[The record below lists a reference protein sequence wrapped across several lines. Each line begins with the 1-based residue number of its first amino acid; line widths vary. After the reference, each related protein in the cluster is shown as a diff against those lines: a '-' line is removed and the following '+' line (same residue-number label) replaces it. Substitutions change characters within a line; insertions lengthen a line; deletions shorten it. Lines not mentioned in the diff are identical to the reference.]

1 MSYDALFSPLQLGA
15 LRLPNRILMAPLTRC
30 RADEEH
36 VPGRL
41 MAEYYSQRASAGLI
55 IAEATMAMACNSAFW
70 MEPGIYSEAQVD
82 GWRLVTD
89 AVHAKG
95 GLIALQIWHGGRAC
109 HPLLN
114 HGSVPVAPSAIPIT
128 GDEVRT
134 PEGKKPYVTPRELR
148 DDEIPGIIAGF
159 GQAARNARAA
169 GFDAVEVHG
178 ANGYL
183 LDEFL
188 RDGANKRTG
197 PYGGSLE
204 NRARLLFEALEA
216 TIGVWGSERVGLR
229 ISPLNSYNSMID
241 SDPIGLSAWL
251 AGRLND
257 FGLAYLHVMRGDF
270 FGQQSGDVMTP
281 VRAAYK
287 GVLIGNMGY
296 DASEADEGIRA
307 GTLDA
312 VAFGASFLANP
323 DLPARIA
330 TGAPLTPPDPAT
342 FYTPGAKG
350 YTDYPMMEE
359 VKAHRARHT
368 EVALESEPSRQ
379 GQ

>member
-1 MSYDALFSPLQLGA
+1 MSYDALFSPLQIGP
-15 LRLPNRILMAPLTRC
+15 LRLPNRVLMAPLTRC
-30 RADEEH
+30 RADEQH
-36 VPGRL
+36 VPGPL
-41 MAEYYSQRASAGLI
+41 MAEYYAQRSSAGLI

-70 MEPGIYSEAQVD
+70 MEPGIYSEGQVA
-82 GWRLVTD
+82 GWRRVTD

-114 HGSVPVAPSAIPIT
+114 KGAVPVAPSAIPIT
-128 GDEVRT
+128 GDEVHT
-134 PEGKKPYVTPRELR
+134 PEGMKPYVTPRQLR
-148 DDEIPGIIAGF
+148 DDEIPGVVAGF
-159 GQAARNARAA
+159 AQAARNAKAA

-204 NRARLLFEALEA
+204 NRARLLFEALDA
-216 TIGVWGSERVGLR
+216 TIGVWGSGRVGLR
-229 ISPLNSYNSMID
+229 VSPLNSYNSMID

-251 AGRLND
+251 AGRLNN

-270 FGQQSGDVMTP
+270 FRQQSGDVMTP

-296 DASEADEGIRA
+296 DAFEADEAIRA
-307 GTLDA
+307 GKLDA
-312 VAFGASFLANP
+312 VAFGANFLANP

-330 TGAPLTPPDPAT
+330 AGARLNAPDPAT

-350 YTDYPMMEE
+350 YTDYPMME
-359 VKAHRARHT
+359 R
-368 EVALESEPSRQ
+368 
-379 GQ
+379 